1 MHTNIASRGSN
12 MKLITTLFLTTCL
25 AAPAFGAP
33 ADDILSFNKAA
44 MGGVAWDKKVT
55 LKLDYA
61 YSGQGLTGTTSSLE
75 DLKRGTFVDSYNI
88 PPTAGASGWDGKKAW
103 EKEPSGTVTDQSG
116 GDVIPLAITEAYQDQ
131 NLWWQPDRGGAQIV
145 SAGQKTEGG
154 ATYDAL
160 TVSPKNGKPFQ
171 AWFDRHTHLL
181 YRTVEENSTQTITT
195 TYSEYAPL
203 DGVRMANKL
212 VVDDGSHNLQTFT
225 LTSAKFSEALPLSAY
240 QRPAE
245 NLHDFSIAGGAHE
258 TTVPFHLWNNHIYAD
273 VSVNGSKPMT
283 FIFDTGGHSILAP
296 ATAKALG
303 VEAKGNLSSTGG
315 GDKIATSGEAMVKS
329 LTVGEA
335 TITDQPVTTL
345 DTAPAGT
352 EGANEKG
359 MIGYEFFARFIT
371 RFDYGKHTIT
381 FIDKKYFDSKT
392 AGTPVPMRL
401 YHQFPEIL
409 GSYDGVPGR
418 FGIDTG
424 SRMPLLLNK
433 VWAAKNGFPKPG
445 TKTIEAQTGWGVGG
459 PTHSVVF
466 RGGTLKLGNV
476 TIEHPLTMVSTDKG
490 GAGAVESFP
499 SNVGGGVLKRFVVTF
514 DYDNST
520 MYLKPIKGHIEDLDT
535 FDRSGMWINAVPDG
549 FKVIEITNGGPAE
562 AAGLQKDDIIT
573 AIEGKNASGFSL
585 PKLRQSWRTEKAG
598 TVVKLT
604 VKRGN
609 EAKNVSITLR
619 DLI

>member
-1 MHTNIASRGSN
+1 MIPPELPMS
-12 MKLITTLFLTTCL
+12 KLVISLACGLLAIGPAL
-25 AAPAFGAP
+25 AATP
-33 ADDILSFNKAA
+33 DEILSANKAA
-44 MGGVAWDKKVT
+44 MGGGAWDNRVT
-55 LKLDYA
+55 LKVDYA
-61 YSGQGLTGTTSSLE
+61 YSGQGLIGTTSSLE
-75 DLKRGTFVDSYNI
+75 DLKRGAFVDSYNI
-88 PPTAGASGWDGKKAW
+88 PPTAGASGWDGEKAW

-145 SAGQKTEGG
+145 SAGQKTDGG

-160 TVSPKNGKPFQ
+160 TVTPKNGKPFE
-171 AWFDRHTHLL
+171 AWFDPHSRLL
-181 YRTVEENSTQTITT
+181 YRTIEENGTQTITT
-195 TYSEYAPL
+195 TYSDYAPV
-203 DGVRMANKL
+203 DGVAMAKKL

-225 LTSAKFSEALPLSAY
+225 FNSAKFSEALPAGDY
-240 QRPAE
+240 RRPAE

-315 GDKIATSGEAMVKS
+315 GDNIATSGEAMVKS
-329 LTVGEA
+329 LTVGGA
-335 TITDQPVTTL
+335 TITDQPVTTV

-381 FIDKKYFDSKT
+381 FLDKKYFDPKT
-392 AGTPVPMRL
+392 AGIPVPMRL

-433 VWAAKNGFPKPG
+433 VWAAKNGLPKPG

-499 SNVGGGVLKRFVVTF
+499 SNVGGGVLKRFAVTF

-520 MYLKPIKGHIEDLDT
+520 MYLKPIKGHIEDVDT
-535 FDRSGMWINAVPDG
+535 FDKSGMWINAVPEG
-549 FKVIEITNGGPAE
+549 FKVIEITKGGPAQ

-573 AIEGKNASGFSL
+573 AVDAKPAADMSL
-585 PKLRQSWRTEKAG
+585 PAMRERLRNDRSGK
-598 TVVKLT
+598 VVKFT
-604 VKRGN
+604 VKRSS
-609 EAKNVSITLR
+609 ETKQISVTLT
-619 DLI
+619 DMI

>member
-1 MHTNIASRGSN
+1 
-12 MKLITTLFLTTCL
+12 
-25 AAPAFGAP
+25 
-33 ADDILSFNKAA
+33 
-44 MGGVAWDKKVT
+44 
-55 LKLDYA
+55 
-61 YSGQGLTGTTSSLE
+61 LE
-75 DLKRGTFVDSYNI
+75 DLQRGAFVDSYDI
-88 PPTAGASGWDGKKAW
+88 PPQAGSTGWDGVKAW
-103 EKEPSGTVTDQSG
+103 EKEPSGTVTDQAG
-116 GDVIPLAITEAYQDQ
+116 GDVIPLAITEAYQDR

-145 SAGQKTEGG
+145 SAGQKTDNGNS
-154 ATYDAL
+154 YDVL
-160 TVSPKNGKPFQ
+160 TVTPKNGKPLET
-171 AWFDRHTHLL
+171 WFDPKTHLL
-181 YRTVEENSTQTITT
+181 YRTIESNGTQDITT
-195 TYSEYAPL
+195 TFSDYAAV
-203 DGVRMANKL
+203 DGAMIAKKF
-212 VVDDGSHNLQTFT
+212 VVDDGSGNLQTYT
-225 LTSAKFSEALPLSAY
+225 LTNAKFSEALPIGAY
-240 QRPAE
+240 QKPVE
-245 NLHDFSIAGGAHE
+245 DLHDFSIAGGAHE

-283 FIFDTGGHSILAP
+283 FIFDTGGHSILTP
-296 ATAKALG
+296 ATAKELG

-315 GDKIATSGEAMVKS
+315 GDSIASSGEARVKS
-329 LTVGEA
+329 LRVGSA
-335 TITDQPVTTL
+335 TLTDQPVSTL
-345 DTAPAGT
+345 DFDPPGT
-352 EGANEKG
+352 EGANEQG

-381 FIDKKYFDSKT
+381 FIDKKYFNPKA

-466 RGGTLKLGNV
+466 RGGTLKLGDV

-514 DYDNST
+514 DYDHST

-535 FDRSGMWINAVPDG
+535 IDKSGMWVNAAPEG
-549 FKVIEITNGGPAE
+549 FKVIEITKGGPAE

-573 AIEGKNASGFSL
+573 MIDGKPASSFRL
-585 PKLRQSWRTEKAG
+585 PNLRQSWRTEKAG
-598 TVVKLT
+598 TPVKLS
-604 VKRGN
+604 VKRGA
-609 EAKNVSITLR
+609 ETKDVSIILR